1 MTKNRGH
8 HSYSVS
14 PDGLVFWTTSGHFV
28 REIGQKRGNVTSY
41 RAYQVTGQHEFS
53 LVNRELHE
61 PADGQVRIRTLA
73 CGVCHSD
80 VLAVEGQR
88 TDPTTP
94 VVPGHEIVGVID
106 AVGNRVNERW
116 RIGDRVGLGFL
127 GGQCNQCDSCRLGD
141 FVNCADQ
148 PQPGTT
154 EDGGYAEVVYARPSG
169 LVRIPEGFDALTAA
183 PLLCAGITVFNALRT
198 GQAPPN
204 TLVAVQGIGG
214 LGHLGI
220 QYAKK
225 MGYRVAAIARGTE
238 KASLAATLG
247 ADHYVDS
254 SAEDPGSALTA
265 LGGAT
270 AIVATAASGASMAGL
285 VAGFRPRGR
294 LVVVGASP
302 EPIPVYTAD
311 LIFGGRSIIGS
322 LTGSAIDNEEN
333 LAFSLTHQIAPMI
346 EPLPFEDAPNAYDRM
361 MSGRARFRVVLDFTP
376 SR

>member
-1 MTKNRGH
+1 M
-8 HSYSVS
+8 
-14 PDGLVFWTTSGHFV
+14 
-28 REIGQKRGNVTSY
+28 ESY
-41 RAYQVTGQHEFS
+41 RAYQVTGQREFS
-53 LVNRELHE
+53 LVERELRE
-61 PADGQVRIRTLA
+61 PDHDHVRIRTLA

-88 TDPTTP
+88 PDPTRP

-106 AVGNRVNERW
+106 AVGANVDRRW

-127 GGQCNQCDSCRLGD
+127 GGQCNQCDSCRRGD
-141 FVNCADQ
+141 FVNCENQ

-154 EDGGYAEVVYARPSG
+154 EDGGYAEIVYARPSG

-183 PLLCAGITVFNALRT
+183 PLLCAGITVFNALQAS
-198 GQAPPN
+198 QAPPN

-254 SAEDPGSALTA
+254 STEDPGSALTA
-265 LGGAT
+265 LGGAS

-285 VAGFRPRGR
+285 VAGLRPRGR
-294 LVVVGASP
+294 LIVVGASP
-302 EPIPVYTAD
+302 EPIPVQTAD

-322 LTGSAIDNEEN
+322 LTGSPIENEDN
-333 LAFSLTHQIAPMI
+333 LAFSMAHQIAPMI
-346 EPLPFEDAPNAYDRM
+346 EPLPFEDAPKAYERM
-361 MSGRARFRVVLDFTP
+361 MSGRARFRVVLDFNL